1 MATCNENIAGS
12 LITSVA
18 VPLAVE
24 IVVDAEVGAWETAV
38 SS

>member
-12 LITSVA
+12 LITFVA